1 MLPRSATGSG
11 RALLVKIHPHYLLI
25 QELFAS
31 SGDENLT
38 LLEHVLRCSACQ
50 RRTRELLHARPDPVV
65 QKVVRLD
72 WRIPA
77 PADYGVALE
86 RGSSFARNLQAA
98 CDWERSEAVSLLA
111 ELLEHPGGRR
121 QWIVRNHP

>member
-11 RALLVKIHPHYLLI
+11 RALLVKIHPHDLLI

-38 LLEHVLRCSACQ
+38 LLEHILRCSAGQ

-65 QKVVRLD
+65 QKVVPLD
-72 WRIPA
+72 WRIPT
-77 PADYGVALE
+77 PAAYGGGLE
-86 RGSSFARNLQAA
+86 RGSPLARNLQAA
-98 CDWERSEAVSLLA
+98 CDWERSGAVTLPA
-111 ELLEHPGGRR
+111 G
-121 QWIVRNHP
+121 